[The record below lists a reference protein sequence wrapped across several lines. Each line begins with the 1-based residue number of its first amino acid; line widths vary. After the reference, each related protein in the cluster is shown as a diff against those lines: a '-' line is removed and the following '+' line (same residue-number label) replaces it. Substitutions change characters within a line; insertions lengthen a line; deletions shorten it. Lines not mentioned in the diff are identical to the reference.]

1 MYILCKDGTD
11 FNSERACSQKVV
23 NIDDSRAE
31 EGSDKFLPG
40 GRGGKAPGEDAQEG
54 VQQAE
59 EEAALTCVI
68 SIRVGHPQEATD
80 ANGDTGSVK
89 CVCSTRALECR

>member
-1 MYILCKDGTD
+1 M
-11 FNSERACSQKVV
+11 V

-31 EGSDKFLPG
+31 ERSNKLLPG

-68 SIRVGHPQEATD
+68 SIWEATD

>member
-1 MYILCKDGTD
+1 M
-11 FNSERACSQKVV
+11 V

-31 EGSDKFLPG
+31 ERSNKLLPG